1 MSDLLITIEDR
12 SRKIFNKMKKKYN
25 LNCELIIEKIN
36 DGDLMNYDP
45 EEKTIRVDTGV
56 IAANF
61 SAQGYKEAH
70 PGLSLRN
77 LLTILIAHEV
87 GHYEDFNQNLKAY
100 LSEDVELK
108 TLEIN
113 AWENGFKYITDDLK
127 EDYLKFKE
135 TSLAHYERDGF
146 FD

>member
-1 MSDLLITIEDR
+1 
-12 SRKIFNKMKKKYN
+12 MKKEYN

-36 DGDLMNYDP
+36 GRDLMNYDP
-45 EEKTIRVDTGV
+45 DEKIIRVDTGV

-61 SAQGYKEAH
+61 SAQGYKVAH

-87 GHYEDFNQNLKAY
+87 GHHEDFNQNLQSY
-100 LSEDVELK
+100 LSEGVAIK
-108 TLEIN
+108 TLEIK

-127 EDYLKFKE
+127 KDYLKFKE